1 MKNKEVIIYRKA
13 KGQIVVHG
21 NVRLTDEQGKD
32 IEHREKFTLF
42 GCSKSKNLPFCD
54 GSHKIDF

>member
-1 MKNKEVIIYRKA
+1 MENKAARIFRKA

-21 NVRLTDEQGKD
+21 NVKLTDEEGRDLKQGD
-32 IEHREKFTLF
+32 RFTLC

-54 GSHKIDF
+54 GSHKI